1 MNMQDDGKGGW
12 RSNVNGRQESVN
24 ALRGSSVPH
33 ENCPT
38 QAKTGLEVGHQ
49 RLHLYSRGCPVQAP
63 LGRGFSSGR
72 TLTVGKD
79 SSSLSLSSEADEIR
93 ESASV
98 PKVWK
103 RLCLQTRR
111 LQSLDIYHLPI
122 NYCSVMH

>member
-1 MNMQDDGKGGW
+1 MNMQDDAKGGW

-72 TLTVGKD
+72 TLTVGKIPVCSLFLAVHCD
-79 SSSLSLSSEADEIR
+79 SISTGTLFTA
-93 ESASV
+93 
-98 PKVWK
+98 
-103 RLCLQTRR
+103 
-111 LQSLDIYHLPI
+111 
-122 NYCSVMH
+122 